1 MATFQQLKQNIG
13 HAFDYVADGW
23 ENLTRKAANAITRFT
38 EGDHKDKHSEE
49 EHKELA
55 NRNTGWG
62 IMAAEVF
69 DDDNRIVV
77 RLEAPGMDA
86 KEFDLQVVDDVLII
100 KGEKRIQ
107 REHSE
112 GYYHVK
118 ECAYGRFER
127 AIRLPGAVD
136 SDKAQ
141 ADYKNGILRIE
152 LPKSKITPRKTIKVQ
167 IS

>member
-13 HAFDYVADGW
+13 HAWEHLAEGW
-23 ENLTRKAANAITRFT
+23 EHLTRKATNAITRFT
-38 EGDHKDKHSEE
+38 TGDNKDKFSDV

-69 DDDNRIVV
+69 DDDDRVIV
-77 RLEAPGMDA
+77 RLEAPGLNA
-86 KEFDLQVVDDVLII
+86 KEFDLQVIDDVLII
-100 KGEKRIQ
+100 RGEKRVQ
-107 REHSE
+107 RELTE

-127 AIRLPGAVD
+127 AIGLPDEVD

-141 ADYKNGILRIE
+141 ANYRNGILRVE
-152 LPKSKITPRKTIKVQ
+152 LPKSTTKRRKTIKVQ
-167 IS
+167 VS